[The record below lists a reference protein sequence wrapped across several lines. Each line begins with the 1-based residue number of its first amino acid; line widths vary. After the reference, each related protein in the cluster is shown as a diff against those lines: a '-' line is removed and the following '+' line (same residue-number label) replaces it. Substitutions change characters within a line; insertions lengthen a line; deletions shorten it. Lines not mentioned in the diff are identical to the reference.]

1 MSFPV
6 ACSSRSEVER
16 FRPVRPAGM
25 PCFSKPI
32 VAKKAFRCAKKSAWS
47 PKKAIF
53 LVNLPFALRRIGPL
67 TGARLSLTLPTLAVL
82 IPRDRCS
89 HGVPL
94 DGRPCVVTPVSATD
108 SCGGSPHRFAKPWPP
123 CYNPA
128 SWGAAIGLAM
138 VAERKAWVLR
148 IRVTDG
154 CHRLCCGA
162 FPWHG
167 GGA

>member
-16 FRPVRPAGM
+16 FRLVLPARM
-25 PCFSKPI
+25 LCFSRLI
-32 VAKKAFRCAKKSAWS
+32 VAKKAFRCAKKSAWF
-47 PKKAIF
+47 PKKAFF

-67 TGARLSLTLPTLAVL
+67 AGARPSLTMPTLAVL
-82 IPRDRCS
+82 IPGDCYS

-94 DGRPCVVTPVSATD
+94 DGRPRVVTSAATTD
-108 SCGGSPHRFAKPWPP
+108 SRGGSPHRFAKPRPP

-154 CHRLCCGA
+154 CHGLCCRA
-162 FPWHG
+162 LPRHG